1 MKRYNLIKLYEVAEN
16 IVVNSRDDPK
26 CQTGEA
32 INWGDLH
39 CTSAERYITHDGEIG
54 HRVYIEEASPD
65 CWKFCQYIAD
75 QLTAQGYPDVEVKT
89 EW

>member
-1 MKRYNLIKLYEVAEN
+1 MKRYDLNALREVTES
-16 IVVNSRDDPK
+16 IVIDTFGLPTFN
-26 CQTGEA
+26 EA

-39 CTSAERYITHDGEIG
+39 CTSAERYTEHTGETG
-54 HRVYIEEASPD
+54 YRVYIEEASPE

-75 QLTAQGYPDVEVKT
+75 QLTARGYPDVEVKT